1 MPSHA
6 KSPKHP
12 NCPNYVVLGQKKES
26 LAKFGTKASQGIP
39 IPQTCPISV
48 TWPRHL
54 NSRWNRSIFLYLT
67 KTPRGGQVHI
77 QRLKERAQIH
87 SLKERAQIHSSI
99 VDSVQIGQS
108 KHLHKCLYVLL
119 QYSSNDTFDNSI

>member
-12 NCPNYVVLGQKKES
+12 NCPDYVVLGQKKES
-26 LAKFGTKASQGIP
+26 PAKFGTKASQGIP

-77 QRLKERAQIH
+77 QRLKERAQI
-87 SLKERAQIHSSI
+87 RSSI

-119 QYSSNDTFDNSI
+119 QYGSNDTFDNSI

>member
-1 MPSHA
+1 MTRALACLGQGYQVTPSHA

-12 NCPNYVVLGQKKES
+12 NCPDYVVLGQKKES

-54 NSRWNRSIFLYLT
+54 NSRWNQSIFLYLT
-67 KTPRGGQVHI
+67 NTPPPAQLHI
-77 QRLKERAQIH
+77 QNLK
-87 SLKERAQIHSSI
+87 
-99 VDSVQIGQS
+99 
-108 KHLHKCLYVLL
+108 
-119 QYSSNDTFDNSI
+119 NSPQLPSHIL